1 MSYVDEPTVQKALHS
16 ALSVIDQGGYDGT
29 RKVVQISILV
39 GAFLTLLSALE
50 DADDFV
56 QPSTILWQARRRG
69 LELRQYHEPMPPRA

>member
-39 GAFLTLLSALE
+39 GALLTLLSALE

-56 QPSTILWQARRRG
+56 QPINDFMASKKVRFRVTTIS
-69 LELRQYHEPMPPRA
+69 